1 MTHSR
6 TSGPAIWHVVS
17 FLLLLLVAFHATMP
31 VSAPLERINGSAFSS
46 STLDVSVLRARAAE
60 TVHRTAGLTPAQPGL
75 FMPVAALLPQLLT
88 VAIAAPCPCAIAQ
101 TGPPDWTIAPS
112 PHAARAPP
120 AA

>member
-1 MTHSR
+1 MTRSR
-6 TSGPAIWHVVS
+6 TSGPAVWHVVA

-75 FMPVAALLPQLLT
+75 FMPVAAQLLT
-88 VAIAAPCPCAIAQ
+88 VAIAAPCPCAFEQ